1 MTDFA
6 NEVAELEAIL
16 HDYTVFFIIFDVVF
30 TVMLFLGVI
39 LGIKFIKS
47 KKKLLES
54 NEYLSYTIQGQEEER
69 PASLANCTTPL
80 RRICA
85 TARIFPKRRTRQSI

>member
-54 NEYLSYTIQGQEEER
+54 NEYR
-69 PASLANCTTPL
+69 
-80 RRICA
+80 
-85 TARIFPKRRTRQSI
+85 